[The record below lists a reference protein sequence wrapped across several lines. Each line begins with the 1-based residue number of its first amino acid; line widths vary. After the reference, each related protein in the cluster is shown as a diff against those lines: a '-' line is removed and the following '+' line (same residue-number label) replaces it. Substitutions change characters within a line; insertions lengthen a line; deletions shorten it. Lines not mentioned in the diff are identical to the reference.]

1 MIPISI
7 RPLMLRHANVRGDLG
22 RYGVAAIC
30 SLEVLLQLNTSSQLL
45 NYLQEKDV
53 TIYRLITAG
62 TIEEKIYQRQ
72 IFKTALSNKVL
83 QDPKQRR
90 LFSQRDLCDLFSLG
104 DDTGSVRSGGDGVT
118 ETSRV
123 TRGIGIVDADA
134 DIAEAANDDNTAT
147 LKRVMKSQGLAG
159 DFDHHTIELEHKRK
173 STTVREMEEHA
184 KRVSKE
190 AVEALKNSVAST
202 DRFSPTWTGSNE
214 TNPTRFGPPVFI
226 AEERCGVVDGK
237 PASALGGPLSSA
249 NLLASLRNRTLTV
262 ESGGRNEPDR
272 LYSDIII
279 RLKDF
284 VGKRRPTTDEIVKE
298 FDNIAD
304 SEVAIF
310 RGVLKEVAEVIDGR
324 WYLKNS

>member
-1 MIPISI
+1 M
-7 RPLMLRHANVRGDLG
+7 
-22 RYGVAAIC
+22 
-30 SLEVLLQLNTSSQLL
+30 
-45 NYLQEKDV
+45 

-90 LFSQRDLCDLFSLG
+90 LFSQRDLCNLFSLS
-104 DDTGSVRSGGDGVT
+104 DDTGSVLSGGDGLT

-123 TRGIGIVDADA
+123 TRGIGVVNADT
-134 DIAEAANDDNTAT
+134 DIAEAESDDNTAT

-159 DFDHHTIELEHKRK
+159 IFDHHSIELEPKRK
-173 STTVREMEEHA
+173 STTVLEMEEHA
-184 KRVSKE
+184 KRVSRE
-190 AVEALKNSVAST
+190 AVEALKKSVPSM

-214 TNPTRFGPPVFI
+214 TDPTRFGPPVFT
-226 AEERCGVVDGK
+226 AEGHCRGIDNK
-237 PASALGGPLSSA
+237 PAPASGGPLSSA
-249 NLLASLRNRTLTV
+249 NLLASLRNQTLIA
-262 ESGGRNEPDR
+262 ESGGRNEHDN
-272 LYSDIII
+272 LYADTLI
-279 RLKDF
+279 RLKNF

-310 RGVLKEVAEVIDGR
+310 RGLLKEVSEIVNGR
-324 WYLKNS
+324 WYLKHS

>member
-1 MIPISI
+1 M
-7 RPLMLRHANVRGDLG
+7 
-22 RYGVAAIC
+22 
-30 SLEVLLQLNTSSQLL
+30 
-45 NYLQEKDV
+45 

-90 LFSQRDLCDLFSLG
+90 LFSQRDLCDLFSLS
-104 DDTGSVRSGGDGVT
+104 DDTGSVLSGGGGVT

-123 TRGIGIVDADA
+123 TRGIGIVNADT
-134 DIAEAANDDNTAT
+134 DIAEAENDDNTAT

-159 DFDHHTIELEHKRK
+159 IFDHHSIELEPKRK
-173 STTVREMEEHA
+173 STTVLEMEEHA
-184 KRVSKE
+184 KRVSRE
-190 AVEALKNSVAST
+190 AVEALKKSVPSI
-202 DRFSPTWTGSNE
+202 DIFSPTWTGSNE
-214 TNPTRFGPPVFI
+214 TDQTRFGPPVI
-226 AEERCGVVDGK
+226 TAEGHCRVLENK
-237 PASALGGPLSSA
+237 PAPASGGPLSSA

-262 ESGGRNEPDR
+262 ESGGRNEPDNR
-272 LYSDIII
+272 YADTLL

-304 SEVAIF
+304 SDVAIF
-310 RGVLKEVAEVIDGR
+310 RGLLKEVSEIINGR
-324 WYLKNS
+324 WYLKRS